1 MNRCGTFVTIEGVDG
16 SGKSTQSRLL
26 AERLA
31 AEGYE
36 ILLTREPGGSS
47 GAEKIREL
55 LAASESFDWSRET
68 EILLFM
74 AARKD
79 HLDKRILPAL
89 ASGKVVICDR
99 YVDSTRIY
107 QGLGNPRL
115 RAVIDDLHNRLIEVW
130 PDITFV
136 LNLPVDLAMARI
148 AERHGSD
155 WRFESYGDQAADL
168 LRQFRDLGTEEPE
181 RIRII
186 DSSKSERRIAD
197 EMLARTLEKIS
208 NER

>member
-26 AERLA
+26 AEGLS
-31 AEGYE
+31 AEGHE
-36 ILLTREPGGSS
+36 ALLTREPGGSS
-47 GAEKIREL
+47 GAEAIREL
-55 LAASESFDWSRET
+55 LAAGDSFDWSRES

-74 AARKD
+74 AARRD

-89 ASGKVVICDR
+89 AEGKVVICDR
-99 YVDSTRIY
+99 YVDSTRVY
-107 QGLGNPRL
+107 QGFGNPRL
-115 RAVIDDLHNRLIEVW
+115 RSIIDDLHNGLIRVW

-136 LNLPVDLAMARI
+136 LNLPFDLAKVRI

-155 WRFESYGDQAADL
+155 WRFESYGDQAVDL
-168 LRQFRDLGTEEPE
+168 LRMFDDLAAAEPE
-181 RIRII
+181 RIRMI
-186 DSSKSERRIAD
+186 DSSRAQHEIAD
-197 EMLARTLEKIS
+197 EMLALTLQKIS

>member
-148 AERHGSD
+148 AERHESD

-168 LRQFRDLGTEEPE
+168 LLQFRDLGAEEPE

-197 EMLARTLEKIS
+197 EMLAHALEKIS

>member
-16 SGKSTQSRLL
+16 SGKSTQSSLL
-26 AERLA
+26 AEGLSA
-31 AEGYE
+31 AGYE

-115 RAVIDDLHNRLIEVW
+115 RAVIDDLHNRLIKVW

-168 LRQFRDLGTEEPE
+168 LRQFHDLGAEEPE

-186 DSSKSERRIAD
+186 DSSKSEHSIAD
-197 EMLARTLEKIS
+197 EMLAHTLEKIS